1 MSDLQRLQQLDREGS
16 VNSPEALELAVRA
29 YNVSLP
35 LHQCYWNDR
44 FYIAV
49 RFGLQRELQRR
60 AVVNSVV
67 LNGASGYFETE
78 THFGFDN
85 SRLLQEL
92 GISAEH
98 IPTGKGY
105 HTLDEKVIR
114 AVAQKFEVDLD
125 DPSEMLRLQEGYF
138 HSQDFLRF

>member
-1 MSDLQRLQQLDREGS
+1 MADLKRLQQLDSEGS
-16 VNSPEALELAVRA
+16 VNSPEALELALKTFKDG
-29 YNVSLP
+29 LP

-44 FYIAV
+44 LYIAV
-49 RFGLQRELQRR
+49 RFGLQAELQRK
-60 AVVNSVV
+60 AIVCSVV

-92 GISAEH
+92 GIPAEH

-105 HTLDEKVIR
+105 HTLDERVIR
-114 AVAQKFEVDLD
+114 AVAKRFEVDLD
-125 DPSEMLRLQEGYF
+125 NPSEMLRLQEGYL
-138 HSQDFLRF
+138 HSQDLRF